1 MPEMLSTDDDYVS
14 MMPGMLNVEDAKK
27 VLADARF
34 GPVVSLVET
43 RLRAPLPRWHV
54 VTCTLARTPPGTYFQ
69 PQPATA
75 AGVHLDQ
82 DVAMRSA
89 LGEAIERYSALS
101 APLDVVTMAA
111 GEGGFY
117 GRTPVCAPDEPCLPS
132 LRGVP
137 AGTPLGHTPV
147 RRLADDRVEYIPAGY
162 IYLNFMVQPPEPLVT
177 LPISTGLAFD
187 PQLWRAL
194 WRGLCEVIERD
205 AMMLMWFRKAT
216 PPRIV
221 IDRTAPDF
229 VCLRLEE
236 CARAGCETYLFD
248 ITSDIAIP
256 AVFCILLERDGIY
269 ASVGACCHELP
280 AAACAKA
287 IDEAVSV
294 RSMLKPYPGPVL
306 AQDFTSLHQLEQ
318 HAALY
323 ASPQAAPMLAFLIDG
338 PPRICY
344 DRFNERSVAPPQ
356 SIDQVSVWA
365 EELSGCGL
373 DTVWAS
379 VTSDDL
385 AHLGHV
391 VKVVVPQM
399 VPLSQSHSIRWLATP
414 RLGDGT
420 QGLTAATANPDPH
433 PFA

>member
-1 MPEMLSTDDDYVS
+1 
-14 MMPGMLNVEDAKK
+14 MMPGILNIEDTKK
-27 VLADARF
+27 ALVDARF
-34 GPVVSLVET
+34 GPVVSLRET
-43 RLRAPLPRWHV
+43 KLRAPLPRWHV
-54 VTCTLARTPPGTYFQ
+54 VSCNLARTPPGTHFQ
-69 PQPATA
+69 PQTATA
-75 AGVHLDQ
+75 AGVHLDP
-82 DVAMRSA
+82 DVALRSA

-101 APLDVVTMAA
+101 APLDVVTLPA

-117 GRTPVCAPDEPCLPS
+117 GHTPVCAGDEPCMQS

-137 AGTPLGHTPV
+137 AGTPLTHTLV
-147 RRLADDRVEYIPAGY
+147 RRLADDRVECIPAGY
-162 IYLNFMVQPPEPLVT
+162 IYLSFIPPPQEPPVT

-187 PQLWRAL
+187 PELWRAL

-205 AMMLMWFRKAT
+205 AMMLMWLRKAT

-229 VCLRLEE
+229 VHLRLEE
-236 CARAGCETYLFD
+236 CARAGCEVYLFD

-256 AVFCILLERDGIY
+256 TVFCILLKRDGVY
-269 ASVGACCHELP
+269 ASAGAGCHELP

-294 RSMLKPYPGPVL
+294 RSVLRPDPNPVPT
-306 AQDFTSLHQLEQ
+306 DFSWLHQLEQ
-318 HAALY
+318 HAAVY
-323 ASPQAAPMLAFLIDG
+323 ASPQTAEMLAFLIGD
-338 PPRICY
+338 PPRVCY
-344 DRFNERSVAPPQ
+344 ERFNERGVAPPL
-356 SIDQVSVWA
+356 SVDQVRVWA
-365 EELSGCGL
+365 AELSGRGL
-373 DTVWAS
+373 DAVWAS
-379 VTSDDL
+379 LTSDDL

-399 VPLSQSHSIRWLATP
+399 VPLSASHSARWLATP

-420 QGLTAATANPDPH
+420 HGLTAATANPDPH

>member
-1 MPEMLSTDDDYVS
+1 MLSTDDGCVA
-14 MMPGMLNVEDAKK
+14 MMSSSLNIEDAKK
-27 VLADARF
+27 TLVDARF
-34 GPVVSLVET
+34 GPVVSLLEL
-43 RLRAPLPRWHV
+43 RMRAPLPRWNLV
-54 VTCTLARTPPGTYFQ
+54 SCNLARTPPGTPFQ

-75 AGVHLDQ
+75 AGVHLDP

-101 APLDVVTMAA
+101 APLDVVTLPA

-117 GRTPVCAPDEPCLPS
+117 GRTPVCARDEPCMES

-137 AGTPLGHTPV
+137 PGTLLTHTRV
-147 RRLADDRVEYIPAGY
+147 RRLADNRVEYIPAAY
-162 IYLNFMVQPPEPLVT
+162 IYLAFVPEPPEPPVT

-187 PQLWRAL
+187 PELWRAL

-205 AMMLMWFRKAT
+205 SMMLMWLRKAA

-221 IDRTAPDF
+221 VDRTVPDF
-229 VCLRLEE
+229 VYVRVAECL
-236 CARAGCETYLFD
+236 RAGCEVYLFD
-248 ITSDIAIP
+248 ITSDVAIP
-256 AVFCILLERDGIY
+256 TVFCILLKRDGVY

-287 IDEAVSV
+287 IDEAVAV
-294 RSMLKPYPGPVL
+294 RSALRPDPNPSPL
-306 AQDFTSLHQLEQ
+306 HDFTWLHHLEQ
-318 HAALY
+318 HAAVY
-323 ASPQAAPMLAFLIDG
+323 TSPRAAPMLAFLLED
-338 PPRICY
+338 PSRISFE
-344 DRFNERSVAPPQ
+344 RFNERRIDPPQ
-356 SIDQVSVWA
+356 SIDQVRIWA
-365 EELSGCGL
+365 EQLSGRGL
-373 DTVWAS
+373 DVVWAS
-379 VTSDDL
+379 LTSDDL

-399 VPLSQSHSIRWLATP
+399 VPLSQSHSTRWLATP

-420 QGLTAATANPDPH
+420 HGLAAATANPDPH